1 MVIGSMQFLEG
12 MALMDRIVDAS
23 PDAPVRLP
31 GGDLRPDRMPGHW
44 LLARLGKRVL
54 RPGGLALTRTLL
66 DDLAVAPDDAV
77 VELAPGLG
85 VTARLV
91 LARNPRSYAGV
102 ERDQDAASW
111 TAGRLPASAKARIV
125 VGSADA
131 TGLPDG
137 AASVVLGEAMLSMQ
151 PEAHKRR
158 IADEAYRLLRA
169 GGRYGIHELAIVP
182 DDAAVAVKSE
192 IEATLSAA
200 IHVGARPLTP
210 AEWRALMEA
219 AGFAVERVR
228 FAPMR
233 LLEPGRVIADEG
245 LWRALRFL
253 RNVLSDAE
261 ARRRV
266 RTMREVFQRH
276 RDHLRAIALV
286 ARK

>member
-1 MVIGSMQFLEG
+1 MVIGPMQFLEG
-12 MALMDRIVDAS
+12 MALMDRIVHAS
-23 PDAPVRLP
+23 PDSPVRLP
-31 GGDLRPDRMPGHW
+31 GSDLRPDKMPGHW

-66 DDLAVAPDDAV
+66 DDLAISPADAA

-91 LARNPRSYAGV
+91 LARNPRSYVGV
-102 ERDQDAASW
+102 ERDQDAACWS
-111 TAGRLPASAKARIV
+111 AGRLSSSAKARVV

-151 PEAHKRR
+151 PEAYKRR
-158 IADEAYRLLRA
+158 IADEAHRLLRA

-182 DDAAVAVKSE
+182 DDVAPGVKTE

-200 IHVGARPLTP
+200 IHVGARPLTA

-219 AGFAVERVR
+219 AGFVVETVR

-245 LWRALRFL
+245 LWRAFRFL

-266 RTMREVFQRH
+266 RTMRQVFQRH
-276 RDHLRAIALV
+276 RDHLRAIAMV